1 MLTILSF
8 SWLRWMNSPFSWNY
22 TVGLLHHQF
31 LLHSLIIAISMQTCL
46 NIIHF
51 EKCLLPSLGTL
62 SPCHFSTLLLQHY
75 LKKLSI
81 LPIFSLLP
89 STYSYHIFIFIT
101 PPKSFLPRS
110 LRTNIL
116 LGQMGILH
124 CLPILILSG
133 IWHVHH
139 LFLLKTFSSWSSVPQ
154 QSPMPSWLP

>member
-1 MLTILSF
+1 MHLCSQLY
-8 SWLRWMNSPFSWNY
+8 PFPDYIGW
-22 TVGLLHHQF
+22 T
-31 LLHSLIIAISMQTCL
+31 LHSPEIIQLVFCIINFSSIIQLLPLACKHALILFTLRNVSCHPWEHSAPAIS
-46 NIIHF
+46 
-51 EKCLLPSLGTL
+51 LP
-62 SPCHFSTLLLQHY
+62 CLLQHY

-116 LGQMGILH
+116 SGQMGILH

-139 LFLLKTFSSWSSVPQ
+139 LFLLKTFSSRSSVP
-154 QSPMPSWLP
+154 